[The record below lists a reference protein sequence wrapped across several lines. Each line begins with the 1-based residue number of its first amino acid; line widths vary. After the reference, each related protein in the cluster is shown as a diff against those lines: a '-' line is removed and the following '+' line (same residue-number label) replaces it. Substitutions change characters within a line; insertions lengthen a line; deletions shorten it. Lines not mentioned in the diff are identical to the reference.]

1 MQIFVRNLTSPKTG
15 NIVITLEVESSDTLA
30 NVKAQIQEKKG
41 IRSDSQKLFFNHN
54 ELEDGR
60 ALVDYNI
67 QNESTLHLVQR
78 KSRQF
83 VPLFYVVRSDPREE
97 PPAQPSPIPP
107 EEPPAQPNP
116 IPPQEPPA
124 QPSPTPPIRH
134 RR

>member
-83 VPLFYVVRSDPREE
+83 GTQNFITTLIAFPRTFHSILSSTLDEHWR
-97 PPAQPSPIPP
+97 IGLIIML
-107 EEPPAQPNP
+107 PNV
-116 IPPQEPPA
+116 
-124 QPSPTPPIRH
+124 
-134 RR
+134 